1 MGSADRPRL
10 GVIVASVRDARV
22 GHTLGEWVE
31 ARVREHQGFDV
42 DVIDLAEVALPM
54 TTSEPHHP
62 RTGQYVNESTK
73 AWSARIAACQAFVI
87 VTPEYNYGM
96 PAPLKNA
103 LDLVSTEWNYKPV
116 AFASYGGISGGLR
129 SVEHAKQVV
138 LPLRMVPILESV
150 VAPMVFEQIAD
161 GVFTPNEV
169 QQGAVKQML
178 DELSRV
184 TAALRPLQG

>member
-1 MGSADRPRL
+1 MDSAGRPRL
-10 GVIVASVRDARV
+10 GVIIASVRDSRV
-22 GHTLGEWVE
+22 GHTLGEWV
-31 ARVREHQGFDV
+31 AAQAREHGGFDV

-62 RTGQYVNESTK
+62 RTGRYVGESTK
-73 AWSARIAACQAFVI
+73 RWSERIAGCQAFVI
-87 VTPEYNYGM
+87 VTPEYNFGM

-116 AFASYGGISGGLR
+116 AFASYGGVSGGLR
-129 SVEHAKQVV
+129 SVEHTKQVV
-138 LPLRMVPILESV
+138 LPLRMVPILEAI
-150 VAPMVFEQIAD
+150 VAPMVFEQIVD
-161 GVFTPNEV
+161 GVFTPNQV
-169 QQGAVKQML
+169 QLGAAKQML